1 MLNYSSELGK
11 LSEGSGSRSASLL
24 GFISTFEATMILI
37 AVPVISGHFGI
48 SHFKA
53 SLLVTI
59 YVAIEALLFVPFAMI
74 FGRISLKLGMILGGA
89 LMVIGGLLIFFSSSF
104 MEIEFFRIMQAV
116 GASMVLPASLA
127 YASSIGDDARRG
139 RAIGINHTI
148 VSLGYVIGLPVGGLV
163 ALLNW
168 KVLFL
173 VSSLLALGGLAFV
186 LRSEDIKQVSSIG
199 RSAFGPSLALSGVV
213 VIALN
218 VWAGIAIVVIGLL
231 MSFRA
236 RLPRE
241 YAKSSVSGFLHS
253 ITRNSFAAY
262 LVFLYAYLGYNSLQ
276 YGLLILLFPLSFTF
290 FSLAGGKASDRF
302 GRKFVPM
309 LAFLTMALFSLSIFV
324 NMVVA
329 EILLGIASG
338 FATTSNTS
346 YTMNSLGR
354 ENRIVGSALRT
365 LQGTVAMS
373 IGLSIGSIISLGSK
387 DIVLILVALNLIAAT
402 MVLTYKLPVSRER
415 HFRIH

>member
-1 MLNYSSELGK
+1 MLNYSSELRK
-11 LSEGSGSRSASLL
+11 LSEGSGSRSSLL

>member
-1 MLNYSSELGK
+1 MKSK
-11 LSEGSGSRSASLL
+11 DVVFASLL

-309 LAFLTMALFSLSIFV
+309 LAF
-324 NMVVA
+324 
-329 EILLGIASG
+329 
-338 FATTSNTS
+338 
-346 YTMNSLGR
+346 
-354 ENRIVGSALRT
+354 
-365 LQGTVAMS
+365 
-373 IGLSIGSIISLGSK
+373 
-387 DIVLILVALNLIAAT
+387 
-402 MVLTYKLPVSRER
+402 
-415 HFRIH
+415 

>member
-1 MLNYSSELGK
+1 MKSK
-11 LSEGSGSRSASLL
+11 DVVFASLL